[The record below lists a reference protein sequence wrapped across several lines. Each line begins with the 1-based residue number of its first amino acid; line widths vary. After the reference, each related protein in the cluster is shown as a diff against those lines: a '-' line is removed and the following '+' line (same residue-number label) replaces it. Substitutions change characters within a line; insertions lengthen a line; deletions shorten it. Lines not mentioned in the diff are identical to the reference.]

1 MFLTHSLMGWSVL
14 AVLSISVPVWSSVKV
29 TQPYRVVST
38 NGTAQIHC
46 IIHSRTVASH
56 LRPGQRLENLFSN
69 LEDLQVALLRGL
81 HGNQKICSSTL
92 NTSEHQKEMQQEKD
106 GDGRCAVQMKDGA
119 VVVTLSGL
127 KATHTDIYRCTIQVF
142 YPPPYQQLTGNG
154 TLLHVLEDSPCPV
167 RGPQRQQSE
176 EDEGEEEESNEK
188 KPAVSV
194 VVVVLVIAIICVLI
208 IIITLQTLQCERGRR
223 EPIRMPSNVLLHKVD
238 AVPFSCGTMA

>member
-1 MFLTHSLMGWSVL
+1 MGWSVL
-14 AVLSISVPVWSSVKV
+14 AVLSISVPVGSSVKV
-29 TQPYRVVST
+29 MQPYRVVST

-46 IIHSRTVASH
+46 II
-56 LRPGQRLENLFSN
+56 RPGQRLENLFSN
-69 LEDLQVALLRGL
+69 LEDLQLSLLRGL

-92 NTSEHQKEMQQEKD
+92 SASEHQKEMQQEKD
-106 GDGRCAVQMKDGA
+106 GEGRCAVQMKDGA

-127 KATHTDIYRCTIQVF
+127 KATHTDIYRCAIQVF

-154 TLLHVLEDSPCPV
+154 TLLHVLEDSPCPL

-176 EDEGEEEESNEK
+176 TDEGEEEESNEK

-208 IIITLQTLQCERGRR
+208 IIITLQ
-223 EPIRMPSNVLLHKVD
+223 
-238 AVPFSCGTMA
+238 

>member
-1 MFLTHSLMGWSVL
+1 MFLTHSMMGWSVL
-14 AVLSISVPVWSSVKV
+14 AVLTISVPVWSSVKV

-46 IIHSRTVASH
+46 IIHSRTAASH
-56 LRPGQRLENLFSN
+56 LRPAQRLENLVSN

-92 NTSEHQKEMQQEKD
+92 NISKNMQMQQEKD
-106 GDGRCAVQMKDGA
+106 GDGQCAVQMKDGA
-119 VVVTLSGL
+119 LVVTLSGL
-127 KATHTDIYRCTIQVF
+127 KATHTDIYRCAIQVF

-176 EDEGEEEESNEK
+176 EEERDEEESNET

-194 VVVVLVIAIICVLI
+194 TVVVLVIAIICVLI

-223 EPIRMPSNVLLHKVD
+223 EPIRMPPNVLLHKVD

>member
-1 MFLTHSLMGWSVL
+1 MFLTHSMMGWNVL

-29 TQPYRVVST
+29 TQPYRVMST

-46 IIHSRTVASH
+46 IIHSRTAASH
-56 LRPGQRLENLFSN
+56 LRPGQPLENLFSN

-92 NTSEHQKEMQQEKD
+92 STSEHKKEMQQEKNKE
-106 GDGRCAVQMKDGA
+106 GQCEIQMKDGT

-127 KATHTDIYRCTIQVF
+127 KATHTDIYRCAIQVF

-154 TLLHVLEDSPCPV
+154 TLLHVLEDSPCPDP
-167 RGPQRQQSE
+167 GPQRQQSE
-176 EDEGEEEESNEK
+176 EEGEEEKSNETK
-188 KPAVSV
+188 TAVSV
-194 VVVVLVIAIICVLI
+194 TVVVLVIAIICVLI

-223 EPIRMPSNVLLHKVD
+223 EPIRMPPNVLLHKVD
-238 AVPFSCGTMA
+238 TVPFSCGTMA

>member
-1 MFLTHSLMGWSVL
+1 YFISFLPFLC
-14 AVLSISVPVWSSVKV
+14 
-29 TQPYRVVST
+29 VVST

-154 TLLHVLEDSPCPV
+154 TLLHVLGRSP
-167 RGPQRQQSE
+167 QSE
-176 EDEGEEEESNEK
+176 NHLRTDRL
-188 KPAVSV
+188 PFISV

-208 IIITLQTLQCERGRR
+208 IIITLQVGAWRVFSPVQNLSIYSRVRDHNRPIAATAGTPSENVYNCLVQHKYTLICFN
-223 EPIRMPSNVLLHKVD
+223 MH
-238 AVPFSCGTMA
+238 